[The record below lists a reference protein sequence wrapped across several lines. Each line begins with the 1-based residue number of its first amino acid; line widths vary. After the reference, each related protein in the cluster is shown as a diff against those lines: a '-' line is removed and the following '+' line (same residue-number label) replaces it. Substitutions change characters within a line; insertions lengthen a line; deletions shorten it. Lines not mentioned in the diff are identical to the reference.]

1 MKKASEKLLKHIRL
15 SEGLKTKAYQD
26 SGGRWTIGY
35 GHAKGVRRGDCI
47 SNAAA
52 EAYLLQDLLPIEKF
66 LNSVTQVRKQG
77 QFDALSDFA
86 YNLGLGNL
94 KSSTLFKYVKAGK
107 PDKEIQAQFRRWIY
121 CKNKVLDGLVKR
133 REWEAQ
139 RYVEN
144 S

>member
-1 MKKASEKLLKHIRL
+1 MKHIRL
-15 SEGLKTKAYQD
+15 SEGLLTKASNKLD
-26 SGGRWTIGY
+26 GVWTIGY
-35 GHAKGVRRGDCI
+35 GHTKGVRRGDCI
-47 SNAAA
+47 SKAAA

-77 QFDALSDFA
+77 QFDALADFA
-86 YNLGLGNL
+86 YNLGLGAL
-94 KSSTLFKYVKAGK
+94 KGSTLFKYVKAGK
-107 PDKEIQAQFRRWIY
+107 PDKDIQAQFRRWIY